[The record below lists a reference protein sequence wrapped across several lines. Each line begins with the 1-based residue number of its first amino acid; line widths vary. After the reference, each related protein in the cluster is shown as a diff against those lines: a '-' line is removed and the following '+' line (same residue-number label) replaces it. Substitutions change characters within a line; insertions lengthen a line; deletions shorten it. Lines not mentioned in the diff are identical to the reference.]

1 MKKYILALLLIISTS
16 YAGLINGIAV
26 IVNDEPITLYDIDNK
41 IQKEHISKEEAVRNL
56 IDEIL
61 YKQEIKKHN
70 ISVDILDID
79 DYIGKLAKQNNM
91 DILDFK
97 SVVREQQN
105 YDLFIQKIKKQL
117 IHQKLVSK
125 IASNKLKIANDM
137 DIEIYYQNNK
147 NQFQLPNSIEVVA
160 YVSKNKNL
168 LKAIKLNPMLR
179 DDNVIVKNILLKQSN
194 INPQVKYIVNSTKE
208 NEFSSIFVDN
218 KAYNMFYIK
227 HKSDIKTIPLKDV
240 KNSIFNKIMAKREQN
255 YLKDYFE
262 TLKLTA
268 DIKVLR

>member
-1 MKKYILALLLIISTS
+1 MKKYILALLLSTS
-16 YAGLINGIAV
+16 ISYAELVNAIAV
-26 IVNDEPITLYDIDNK
+26 IINDEPITLYDIDTK
-41 IQKEHISKEEAVRNL
+41 IEQDRISKQDALTSL
-56 IDEIL
+56 IDELL
-61 YKQEIKKHN
+61 YKQELKKHN

-91 DILDFK
+91 NILDFK

-105 YDLFIQKIKKQL
+105 YDLFIEKIEKQL

-147 NQFQLPNSIEVVA
+147 DEFQLANNIEVVA
-160 YVSKNKNL
+160 YVSKNKEL
-168 LKAIKLNPMLR
+168 LRAIKSNPMLR
-179 DDNVIVKNILLKQSN
+179 DDNVMVQNILLKQSE

-218 KAYNMFYIK
+218 QAYNMLYIK
-227 HKSDIKTIPLKDV
+227 HKSDINTIPLIEV
-240 KNSIFNKIMAKREQN
+240 KNNIFNKIMRTREQN

-262 TLKLTA
+262 TSKITA
-268 DIKVLR
+268 NIKILR

>member
-1 MKKYILALLLIISTS
+1 MTKYILALLLSGSIS
-16 YAGLINGIAV
+16 YAGLVNAIAV
-26 IVNDEPITLYDIDNK
+26 IVNDEPITLYDID
-41 IQKEHISKEEAVRNL
+41 QKMGQENLSKKDALSSL

-61 YKQEIKKHN
+61 YKQELKKYN

-79 DYIGKLAKQNNM
+79 DYISKLAEQNHMN
-91 DILDFK
+91 ILDFK

-105 YDLFIQKIKKQL
+105 YDLFIEKIKKQL

-147 NQFQLPNSIEVVA
+147 DDFKIANNIEVVA

-168 LKAIKLNPMLR
+168 LNAIKSNPMLR
-179 DDNVIVKNILLKQSN
+179 DDNVIIQNISLIQSEL
-194 INPQVKYIVNSTKE
+194 NPQVKYIVNSTKE
-208 NEFSSIFVDN
+208 NSFSPIFVDN
-218 KAYNMFYIK
+218 KAYNMLYIK
-227 HKSDIKTIPLKDV
+227 NKSDIKTIPLVDV
-240 KNSIFNKIMAKREQN
+240 KKKIFNTIMRTREKN

-262 TLKLTA
+262 TLKITA
-268 DIKVLR
+268 NIKILR